1 MSFFSEGMR
10 AKGGE
15 WRTAGA
21 TDPWTGD
28 EEEAD
33 ERGRGNIG
41 GLSPT
46 CSCVLQ
52 IYTVNYTIECITN
65 NP

>member
-21 TDPWTGD
+21 TGPWTGE

-33 ERGRGNIG
+33 ERGRGILAGSLPRARACCKFILLATQLNA
-41 GLSPT
+41 L
-46 CSCVLQ
+46 
-52 IYTVNYTIECITN
+52 
-65 NP
+65 

>member
-1 MSFFSEGMR
+1 M
-10 AKGGE
+10 GE

-33 ERGRGNIG
+33 EKGRGNIG

-46 CSCVLQ
+46 CSCALQ
-52 IYTVNYTIECITN
+52 IYTVSYTIECIIN
-65 NP
+65 SP